1 MLTFPTNRFTLHPTL
16 SLPRVASTLP
26 FTYTGADLYALCSD
40 AMLKAITRQ
49 AQAVDEKVKSYNSAH
64 SPSNPRSPSQ
74 VGHIG
79 LISTAYF
86 FDHLAKEEDTAVVV
100 TEQDFVDAGRELVPS
115 VSVDELK
122 HYERVR
128 KTFEGEGARKQEEQ
142 KAIGP
147 ALGASANFARP
158 PGSRVPSYDR
168 SKGKGKGKVDSVS
181 PFDGG
186 QADGEAGGKDD
197 SEDDYIIRTDHLKL
211 NGSSRGDGT
220 GFDPAKGKEKAKGKG
235 KAKGSVEIAE
245 GGFGDAAEG
254 DEELYA

>member
-1 MLTFPTNRFTLHPTL
+1 
-16 SLPRVASTLP
+16 
-26 FTYTGADLYALCSD
+26 
-40 AMLKAITRQ
+40 MLKAITRQ
-49 AQAVDEKVKSYNSAH
+49 ARAVDEKVKSYNSAH
-64 SPSNPRSPSQ
+64 SPSNPKSPSQ

-79 LISTAYF
+79 LISIAYF

-168 SKGKGKGKVDSVS
+168 SKGKGKGKGKVDSVS